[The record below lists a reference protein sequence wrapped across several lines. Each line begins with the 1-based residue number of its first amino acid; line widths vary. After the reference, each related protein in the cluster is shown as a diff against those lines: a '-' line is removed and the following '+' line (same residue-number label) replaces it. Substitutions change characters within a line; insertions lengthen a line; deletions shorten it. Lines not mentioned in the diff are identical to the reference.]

1 MSRDGRLQSRMSWSV
16 LLVRVPQ
23 LLLAAGALWWM
34 FSTERF
40 FSLRNLGQ
48 IVNLASLVGVLA
60 VGQAFV
66 LIGGG
71 FDLSQGA
78 ALGLSAAC
86 AAAWLQNETVG
97 PAGGVAVALAAGL
110 VVGLANGFFVAYVR
124 TNPFVATLSM
134 MLVVK
139 GLTFLR
145 LGGRM
150 IGDVEAFEPL
160 GRSVSLGRLPVSGLS
175 VTFLV
180 SVLLAWVV
188 LRKTVFGQHLYASG
202 GNAEAARLAGLR
214 TERLRLFSFAIS
226 GAAAGVAA
234 ILWLAFLGVSRADSG
249 QGYELNAIAACVVGG
264 VSLQGGAG
272 SVLGAALGCLLLQ
285 ALSNLIGLSGFP
297 DEYSTLATG
306 LVILTFAAAD
316 ALARRGER
324 GGRS

>member
-1 MSRDGRLQSRMSWSV
+1 MRRDERFRPGLSWSI
-16 LLVRVPQ
+16 LLVRMPQ
-23 LLLAAGALWWM
+23 LLLAAGAIWWM
-34 FSTERF
+34 WNTERF

-78 ALGLSAAC
+78 VLGLSAAC
-86 AAAWLQNETVG
+86 AAAWLQSGAVG
-97 PAGGVAVALAAGL
+97 PIGAAGVALSVGVVAGL
-110 VVGLANGFFVAYVR
+110 VNGFFVAYVR
-124 TNPFVATLSM
+124 TNAFVTTLSM
-134 MLVVK
+134 TLVVR

-150 IGDVEAFEPL
+150 IGPVEAFERL
-160 GRSVSLGRLPVSGLS
+160 GRSVSIGRLPVSGLG

-180 SVLLAWVV
+180 SVILGWVV
-188 LRKTVFGQHLYASG
+188 LRRTVFGQHIYATG
-202 GNAEAARLAGLR
+202 GNAQAARLAGVR
-214 TERLRLFSFAIS
+214 TERLKMATFAIS
-226 GAAAGVAA
+226 GAAAGMAA

-264 VSLQGGAG
+264 VSLQGGSG
-272 SVLGAALGCLLLQ
+272 SMMGAAVGCLLLQ

-306 LVILTFAAAD
+306 LVILTFAAVD

-324 GGRS
+324 S

>member
-1 MSRDGRLQSRMSWSV
+1 MSRDERYRPGLSWSF
-16 LLVRVPQ
+16 LLVRIPQ
-23 LLLAAGALWWM
+23 LVLAVLALWWM
-34 FSTERF
+34 WNTERF

-78 ALGLSAAC
+78 VLGLSAAC
-86 AAAWLQNETVG
+86 AAAWLQNDSLG
-97 PAGGVAVALAAGL
+97 PFGGAVVALSVGLLIGL
-110 VVGLANGFFVAYVR
+110 VNGFFVAYVK
-124 TNPFVATLSM
+124 TNAFVTTLSM
-134 MLVVK
+134 TLVVR

-150 IGDVEAFEPL
+150 IGPVETFEPL
-160 GRSVSLGRLPVSGLS
+160 ARSVSVGRLPVSGLS

-180 SVLLAWVV
+180 SVLLAWAL
-188 LRKTVFGQHLYASG
+188 LRKTVFGQHLYATG
-202 GNAEAARLAGLR
+202 GNAQAARLAGVR
-214 TERLRLFSFAIS
+214 TGRLKMASFALS
-226 GAAAGVAA
+226 GAAAGLAA

-264 VSLQGGAG
+264 VSLQGGSG

-306 LVILTFAAAD
+306 LVILTFAAVD
-316 ALARRGER
+316 ALARRNEVK
-324 GGRS
+324 